1 MLLQDV
7 AFDAFVTEI
16 AIIGAKGRVDD
27 PNILIVSLQNMKQG
41 MGVPLNADLVC
52 GRDHLL
58 SATLHAIR
66 SFERGENISSNL
78 LNEILIYAS
87 GERQFA
93 KAVEKMGISKGCQR
107 IAIVF
112 LDCPHPEG
120 IVKELGL
127 SPDDSVLESTIE
139 KLRRFGIEE
148 SEISALSAAEL
159 ADVVLERVAFV
170 DLIKK

>member
-1 MLLQDV
+1 M
-7 AFDAFVTEI
+7 TEI
-16 AIIGAKGRVDD
+16 TIIGARGHVDD
-27 PNILIVSLQNMKQG
+27 PNRLIASLQNLERG
-41 MGVPLNADLVC
+41 IGIPLNADLVC

-78 LNEILIYAS
+78 SNEILIYAS

-93 KAVEKMGISKGCQR
+93 KAVEKMGISKGSQR

-112 LDCPHPEG
+112 LDCPHPEEV
-120 IVKELGL
+120 IRDLGL
-127 SPDDSVLESTIE
+127 SHDDSVLEPTIE
-139 KLRRFGIEE
+139 KLRRFGIDE
-148 SEISALSAAEL
+148 SEISTLSATEF